1 MSDQP
6 DEEKIEVV
14 LSVRLPMS
22 VRVLGWLSTVTR
34 REYEGEIYMRQTG
47 KFLEFFRVVKGGEA

>member
-1 MSDQP
+1 MSDQT

-14 LSVRLPMS
+14 LAVRLPMS

-34 REYEGEIYMRQTG
+34 KEYGQEIYMRQ
-47 KFLEFFRVVKGGEA
+47 KDSYLEFFRVVKEG